1 MRTTPDP
8 PVRVIMTIPTREPVI
23 FDERGPFHKI

>member
-8 PVRVIMTIPTREPVI
+8 PVRAIMTIPTREPVI

>member
-23 FDERGPFHKI
+23 SDERGPFPKI

>member
-8 PVRVIMTIPTREPVI
+8 PVRAIMTIPTRGPPSST
-23 FDERGPFHKI
+23 RGARFI

>member
-8 PVRVIMTIPTREPVI
+8 PGLAIMAIPTREPVI